1 MTPKA
6 QAMKTKIN
14 EWDHSNLQSF
24 CTLKEEINK
33 MKRQPMEWEKIFAD
47 LVSDDRLKSKI
58 DKALI
63 QLNSKKTNKQTKK
76 NQLKN
81 LTEKT
86 FSQRIHTTGQQVMK
100 RCSISSIITS
110 YLLEWS
116 SSKR

>member
-47 LVSDDRLKSKI
+47 LVSDDRLKSTI
-58 DKALI
+58 SP
-63 QLNSKKTNKQTKK
+63 QLFLVT
-76 NQLKN
+76 
-81 LTEKT
+81 
-86 FSQRIHTTGQQVMK
+86 QRSLSLFVA
-100 RCSISSIITS
+100 
-110 YLLEWS
+110 
-116 SSKR
+116 

>member
-14 EWDHSNLQSF
+14 EWDYSNLKSF

-47 LVSDDRLKSKI
+47 LVSDDRLKSRI

-63 QLNSKKTNKQTKK
+63 QLNSKKKKKKK
-76 NQLKN
+76 N
-81 LTEKT
+81 
-86 FSQRIHTTGQQVMK
+86 
-100 RCSISSIITS
+100 
-110 YLLEWS
+110 
-116 SSKR
+116 